1 MGSHG
6 TAAARCDGTFAIDLG
21 SLARVSGPPE
31 EPEGGD
37 PGRDEGGADPDEPES
52 PLRGWIDPDDRLWRH
67 PSEQVPAVR
76 APGPV
81 LSPPSKHRYRGL
93 LMVFIAAGAVAAV
106 GAFLV
111 VLLSPTSQPPLK
123 GSASNAPGGATLTTL
138 TTGMNGVPAA
148 AQTAAKSMVQLQA
161 TTTHGAVT
169 LVGVAVAEGGMVVTT
184 ANLLGGVQRIDM
196 VGPGGKLERA
206 SVVGTDATSNV
217 ALVNVPADVPVAPF
231 SDDGAL
237 GGGAPDT
244 ALGYAPAG
252 GSSVALQA
260 TPGTLTAVAT
270 QSPST
275 ACPDSGMA
283 AITSSPALA
292 SQAAG
297 EPLLNASGAVIG
309 ILCQPSRGSS
319 AVTYLPTQLV
329 VGVADALRSGNRVVP
344 GVLGVQGSDVPG
356 DAGARLMTVPS
367 GTPAWGHLQVGE
379 VITAVNELP
388 VRTFAE
394 LRARLYV
401 LQPGTPVTLTVAG
414 APGSSGAKSVGVTL
428 GKSS

>member
-1 MGSHG
+1 M
-6 TAAARCDGTFAIDLG
+6 
-21 SLARVSGPPE
+21 SGPPE
-31 EPEGGD
+31 EPGNGE
-37 PGRDEGGADPDEPES
+37 PGRDEGGADPEEPDS
-52 PLRGWIDPDDRLWRH
+52 PLRGWIDPEDRLWRH

-76 APGPV
+76 AAGPV
-81 LSPPSKHRYRGL
+81 LTPPPEHRFRGP
-93 LMVFIAAGAVAAV
+93 LMLFVAAGALAAV

-111 VLLSPTSQPPLK
+111 ILLSPASQTPPK
-123 GSASNAPGGATLTTL
+123 GTGRDGSGGVTLTTL
-138 TTGMNGVPAA
+138 TSRMSGVPAA
-148 AQTAAKSMVQLQA
+148 AQPAARSMVQLQA
-161 TTTHGAVT
+161 TTSHGTVT

-184 ANLLGGVQRIDM
+184 ANLLSGAQRIDM

-206 SVVGTDATSNV
+206 SIVGTDANSNV

-244 ALGYAPAG
+244 ALDYTSSG
-252 GSSVALQA
+252 GSAAELQA
-260 TPGTLTAVAT
+260 TPGSVAAVAT
-270 QSPST
+270 GS
-275 ACPDSGMA
+275 AGCPDSGMA
-283 AITSSPALA
+283 AITSSSELGT
-292 SQAAG
+292 QTAG

-309 ILCQPSRGSS
+309 ILCQPAAGSS
-319 AVTYLPTQLV
+319 TVAFLPTQLV
-329 VGVADALRSGNRVVP
+329 VGVADDLRSGDHVVP
-344 GVLGVQGSDVPG
+344 GVLGVQGSDVPDG
-356 DAGARLMTVPS
+356 AGAKLMAVPS
-367 GTPAWGHLQVGE
+367 GTPAWGRLQPGE

-414 APGSSGAKSVGVTL
+414 APGTTGAKSVGVTL